1 MPLNSGRI
9 YVTESQIICGSRD
22 GTANVLYP
30 HSTYTTESQI
40 ICGSRDGTANVLY
53 PHSTYTHPVMQQCSN
68 VNAATLNG
76 YTYSQIISAISGS
89 SLKMATGD
97 YHQSFENAYA
107 ELLGTMTIDFSS
119 AGFTRRPFVIANA
132 RGYNSNTA
140 LGTSVNVS
148 TNATSTTSGTISI
161 HRTASS
167 TSSVDVI
174 WLAIGI

>member
-1 MPLNSGRI
+1 MSFRLEYPLISGRI

-30 HSTYTTESQI
+30 HSTYT
-40 ICGSRDGTANVLY
+40 
-53 PHSTYTHPVMQQCSN
+53 HPVTQQCSN

-97 YHQSFENAYA
+97 YHQSFENAYE
-107 ELLGTMTIDFSS
+107 ELLGTMIIDFSS
-119 AGFTRRPFVIANA
+119 AGFTRRPFIIANA
-132 RGYNSNTA
+132 RGYHGTDH
-140 LGTSVNVS
+140 GTSVNVS

-161 HRTASS
+161 HQTTSA

>member
-1 MPLNSGRI
+1 MISGRI

-30 HSTYTTESQI
+30 HSS
-40 ICGSRDGTANVLY
+40 
-53 PHSTYTHPVMQQCSN
+53 YTHPYTQQCSN
-68 VNAATLNG
+68 VNASTLNG

-97 YHQSFENAYA
+97 YHQSFQNAYVDV
-107 ELLGTMTIDFSS
+107 LGTMTIDFSS
-119 AGFTRRPFVIANA
+119 AGFTRRPFIIANA
-132 RGYNSNTA
+132 RGYGSSTA
-140 LGTSVNVS
+140 TNVGTSVNVS

-161 HRTASS
+161 HRTASA
-167 TSSVDVI
+167 TGSVDVI